1 MLKLIK
7 VNKYFHKR
15 KKNQIHVIDN
25 TSLEL
30 GNTGLVALLGDSGCG
45 KTTLLN
51 AIGGLDKIKSGSI
64 YIDEEKI
71 SSRWIHK
78 VDRIR
83 NLHIGYIFQD
93 YKLIDYLSV
102 YDNVAIVLKM
112 LGIKNK
118 QEIKERVEYVL
129 ECVGMLR
136 YQRRPAGMLSGGERQ
151 RVGIARA
158 IVKNPSII
166 LADEP
171 TGNLDS
177 KNTLEI
183 MNIIKAISKNR
194 LVILV
199 THEQNLASFYA
210 DRIIRVSDGKVISD
224 EENTSD
230 HDLDYELDN
239 CFYLK
244 DFKHQNTYQENNTS
258 ISLYQNEQEP
268 ISLQM
273 VVKNG
278 NIYIKSNT
286 NIKVEAVDE
295 TRDIE
300 FIDKHYQK
308 MAKNKLEE
316 YQFDFSKLE
325 GSTKK
330 KRYASIMNPI
340 SSIKTGFLKVLD
352 YPILKKIL
360 LLGFFLTGMFIMYS
374 TSSIAATLKLHKEDF
389 IIMDDHYLIIE
400 KNNFS
405 EEEYLEYQT
414 IEGVDDLIPGN
425 SLVSFKFPF
434 NDYYQVYDSGNASLS
449 GSLVNLN
456 KISKEDLIMGTMP
469 ENNHEIVIDALVA
482 KRMMIDSENYQMA
495 GITKTK
501 DFLNRKVTLP
511 NLGEF
516 KITGITNQTKPNIY
530 ANESILLPIV
540 LNNTENIRDS
550 LGESNTPSL
559 VAYSL
564 YQNKITIKKGRAPQ
578 NDNEIIV
585 NIQNE
590 ENMPLNKEIKI
601 SDKEKRVVVGYYT
614 SADAYQYYFTTDNAI
629 LKKYLT
635 KTKYLAIYPS
645 NEEKV
650 LSTLKEKKLNVYNS
664 YQKSLEEYQEQKRES
679 NKTTL
684 IVSGVMLLISFIEI
698 FLMIRSSFLSRVKEV
713 GIYRAIGVKRRDIY
727 QMFSGEIIAI
737 TTLAGLP
744 GLLLMAYI
752 LYVLSGI
759 KYLSE
764 MILVNPLIVIL
775 AIALTYFL
783 NLIIGLFPIYNT
795 IRKRPAEILS
805 RYDID

>member
-1 MLKLIK
+1 M
-7 VNKYFHKR
+7 
-15 KKNQIHVIDN
+15 
-25 TSLEL
+25 
-30 GNTGLVALLGDSGCG
+30 
-45 KTTLLN
+45 
-51 AIGGLDKIKSGSI
+51 DKIKSGSI

-183 MNIIKAISKNR
+183 MKIIKAISKNR

-244 DFKHQNTYQENNTS
+244 DFKYQNTYQENNTS

-400 KNNFS
+400 KNKFS

-425 SLVSFKFPF
+425 SLVSFQFPF

-469 ENNHEIVIDALVA
+469 KNNHEIVIDALVA
-482 KRMMIDSENYQMA
+482 KRMMNDSDNYQMA

-516 KITGITNQTKPNIY
+516 KITGITDQTKPNIY

-540 LNNTENIRDS
+540 LNKTENIRDS

-564 YQNKITIKKGRAPQ
+564 YQNKITIKKGRVPQ

-759 KYLSE
+759 NYLSR

-775 AIALTYFL
+775 AIVLTYFL

>member
-30 GNTGLVALLGDSGCG
+30 ENTGLVALLGNSGCG

-64 YIDEEKI
+64 YIDNEKI
-71 SSRWIHK
+71 SSRWISK

-118 QEIKERVEYVL
+118 QEIKTRVEYVL

-183 MNIIKAISKNR
+183 MKIIKAISKNR

-199 THEQNLASFYA
+199 THEQNLATFYA
-210 DRIIRVSDGKVISD
+210 DRIIRVEDGRVISD
-224 EENTSD
+224 EKNTSD

-244 DFKHQNTYQENNTS
+244 DFKYKNTYQEEKTN

-286 NIKVEAVDE
+286 DMKVEVVDE

-308 MAKNKLEE
+308 IGKNKFEE
-316 YQFDFSKLE
+316 YQFDFSKLDNPA
-325 GSTKK
+325 KK
-330 KRYASIMNPI
+330 KRYASIMNPF
-340 SSIKTGFLKVLD
+340 SSIKVGFLKVLD

-360 LLGFFLTGMFIMYS
+360 LLGFFLAGMFIMYS
-374 TSSIAATLKLHKEDF
+374 TSSIAATLKLHEEDF
-389 IIMDDHYLIIE
+389 VTMDDHYLTLE
-400 KNNFS
+400 KNKFS
-405 EEEYLEYQT
+405 EEEYLEYQKLD
-414 IEGVDDLIPGN
+414 GVDYLIPGN
-425 SLVSFKFPF
+425 SLVRFQFPF
-434 NDYYQVYDSGNASLS
+434 QDYYQVYDSGNAFLS

-456 KISKEDLIMGTMP
+456 KITKEDLIMGSMP
-469 ENNHEIVIDALVA
+469 QNNHEIVIDALIA
-482 KRMMIDSENYQMA
+482 KRMMNDSDNYQMA
-495 GITKTK
+495 GITEVK
-501 DFLNRKVTLP
+501 DFLNRKVILP

-516 KITGITNQTKPNIY
+516 KITGITDQVRPNIY
-530 ANESILLPIV
+530 ADELVILPII
-540 LNNTENIRDS
+540 LNTTENNKDS
-550 LGESNTPSL
+550 LDDSKATDL

-564 YQNKITIKKGRAPQ
+564 YQDKITIKKGRAPQ
-578 NDNEIIV
+578 SDQEIIV

-590 ENMPLNKEIKI
+590 ESMPLNKETKI
-601 SDKEKRVVVGYYT
+601 SDKEKRVVVGYY
-614 SADAYQYYFTTDNAI
+614 SSNYSYQYYFTTDNAI
-629 LKKYLT
+629 FKKYLE
-635 KTKYLAIYPS
+635 KTKSLSIYTS
-645 NEEKV
+645 SEEKV

-664 YQKSLEEYQEQKRES
+664 YEKSLEEYQDEKRES
-679 NKTTL
+679 RKTTL

-759 KYLSE
+759 NYLSR
-764 MILVNPLIVIL
+764 MILVNPIILIFAVF
-775 AIALTYFL
+775 LTYLL
-783 NLIIGLFPIYNT
+783 NLLIGLFPIYNT